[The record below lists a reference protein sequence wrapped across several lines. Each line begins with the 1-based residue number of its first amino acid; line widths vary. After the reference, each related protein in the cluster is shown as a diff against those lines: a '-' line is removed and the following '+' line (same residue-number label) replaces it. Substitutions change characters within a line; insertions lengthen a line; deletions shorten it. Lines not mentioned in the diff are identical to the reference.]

1 MFYFIS
7 STYSC
12 IFDYC
17 KFVLNIDLK
26 QTIQKKTEELKFSKK
41 ATLRFC

>member
-26 QTIQKKTEELKFSKK
+26 QTIQKKTEFSKK